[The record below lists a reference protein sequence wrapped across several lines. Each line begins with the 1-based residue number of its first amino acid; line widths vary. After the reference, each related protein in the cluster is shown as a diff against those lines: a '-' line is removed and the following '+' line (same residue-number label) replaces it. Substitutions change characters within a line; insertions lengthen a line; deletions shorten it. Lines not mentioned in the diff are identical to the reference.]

1 MLVFFVQLRRLFERS
16 SQSLSAGMICKLI
29 LDSYWLSIH
38 TRRIHITIDSAEA
51 AAWNRSLP
59 DYMDKS
65 SILTTISCLK
75 AERAKE
81 LGIEFSQVFVLII
94 LIFFVQ
100 LRRPAYLYL
109 FLCQT
114 ICIKQYLGG
123 SIEDWFTKQE
133 HYLLILVYL
142 PQQKHEFMLV

>member
-1 MLVFFVQLRRLFERS
+1 
-16 SQSLSAGMICKLI
+16 MICNLI

-38 TRRIHITIDSAEA
+38 TRRIHIAIDSAEA

-94 LIFFVQ
+94 LTFFVQ
-100 LRRPAYLYL
+100 LRRPALHL
-109 FLCQT
+109 FLFQT

-123 SIEDWFTKQE
+123 SIED
-133 HYLLILVYL
+133 
-142 PQQKHEFMLV
+142 